1 VSNIHVE
8 IAPSAIGIDGEDD
21 VVYMANEF
29 DEHVS
34 AIKAKGQL
42 FPAEPYLWLLEMVY
56 SS

>member
-1 VSNIHVE
+1 VSNIHVG
-8 IAPSAIGIDGEDD
+8 IAPSAIGIYGEDD
-21 VVYMANEF
+21 LVYMANEF

-42 FPAEPYLWLLEMVY
+42 SPAEPYLWLLEMEN